1 MLDPHGEIVALH
13 AVEPAVVSTV
23 ECTVVRRR
31 DVPCPVALMHELRD
45 LVCRLLLEKKKAEGK
60 LAHSMLDEPSLS
72 DAQVDALIEQLQ
84 QAVKSRDFARADAL
98 REQLADA

>member
-45 LVCRLLLEKKKAEGK
+45 LVCRLLLEKKKAQKDLRTPPIPQRRSNGH
-60 LAHSMLDEPSLS
+60 AVCLS
-72 DAQVDALIEQLQ
+72 QHTRALCRLLVSIIRCRT
-84 QAVKSRDFARADAL
+84 SWRRRAS
-98 REQLADA
+98 

>member
-45 LVCRLLLEKKKAEGK
+45 LVCRLLLEKKTGSSNNIA
-60 LAHSMLDEPSLS
+60 
-72 DAQVDALIEQLQ
+72 IFLQ
-84 QAVKSRDFARADAL
+84 GNSNNNAVKLNAASFFTAHTNPAAIVSADFN
-98 REQLADA
+98 